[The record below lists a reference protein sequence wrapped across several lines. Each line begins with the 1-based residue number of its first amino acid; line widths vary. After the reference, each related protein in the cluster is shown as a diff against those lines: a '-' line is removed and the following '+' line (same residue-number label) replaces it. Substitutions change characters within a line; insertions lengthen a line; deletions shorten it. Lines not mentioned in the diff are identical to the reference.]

1 MTGRWSHPQRAA
13 IFRDARPLSHAGPRS
28 AAFPS
33 SLPMPSPADLQDV
46 LAKLRERY
54 VATSGGTVAAFTQ
67 LADQLQVSPAAP
79 EVVESLRR
87 ELHRVHG
94 TAGSY
99 GFHEASRLAGAL
111 ELVALKW
118 TTDAQADL
126 TRRGAIVRQF
136 VRALESALQPL
147 KGGAP
152 LPLGNRLLLVELPDR
167 VAAAIIPEA
176 VHRGYFVER
185 VPAQGLDALLEG
197 TPPQAVIGS
206 AHQPI
211 AVPDGIPLVL
221 LHDPAQPVAPHPIRA
236 RLVDVATDP
245 RELLLIAESL
255 SSHTRM
261 AGATLLVVDDD
272 PAMLDLVH
280 ALGEREGMFVRSRRE
295 AKDLEEVLD
304 EMRPALLLMDI
315 GLPGENGIVVTRRLR
330 GQRRFAELPI
340 VLVSASTD
348 RETREAAFVAGAD
361 DFQAKPIVATE
372 LTRRLE
378 RLLELRRQRQVA
390 NGVHPA
396 TGLWL
401 PARTRRGFAEA
412 LTSAAAEDRRMALA
426 VLRPLQPPDGLQ
438 RAALWH
444 RECAVLGGGIALE
457 GGLAGFQD
465 ESSLLLLAPMTAQA
479 LAQRLE
485 PFAEAIEGE
494 PTAWCAGVAEF
505 VEGAEPDLTALTRA
519 AEEAWYAARDAG
531 ERVRQWDPADVA
543 TAPDV
548 IVVEDDE
555 ALADLLTFA
564 LSARGLSHQVFTTGP
579 AALDGLRAMRVH
591 GRSPIVLLDVDLPG
605 LDGFSLFE
613 RLRVERPGVFRV
625 VFISVRASE
634 ADQLRALRAGA
645 LDYLAKPVS
654 LRVLMAKIT
663 VWRQAGGGP

>member
-1 MTGRWSHPQRAA
+1 MK
-13 IFRDARPLSHAGPRS
+13 
-28 AAFPS
+28 
-33 SLPMPSPADLQDV
+33 SPAELQDI
-46 LAKLRERY
+46 LAQLRERY
-54 VATSGGTVAAFTQ
+54 RATSGNTLAAFSQ
-67 LADQLQVSPAAP
+67 LADQLQSAPAAP
-79 EVVESLRR
+79 EVVETLRR

-111 ELVALKW
+111 ELVAQTW
-118 TTDAQADL
+118 ASDPEADL
-126 TRRGAIVRQF
+126 ARRGAIVRQF
-136 VRALESALQPL
+136 ARALEGALQ
-147 KGGAP
+147 AP
-152 LPLGNRLLLVELPDR
+152 AEGESGIGRRLLLVELPDR
-167 VAAAIIPEA
+167 VAASIIPEA

-206 AHQPI
+206 ASVAI
-211 AVPDGIPLVL
+211 AAPEGVPLVL
-221 LHDPAQPVAPHPIRA
+221 LHDPALPVAPHPIRA
-236 RLVDVATDP
+236 RLLDVATDP

-261 AGATLLVVDDD
+261 AGATVLVVDDD
-272 PAMLDLVH
+272 PAMLDLVQ
-280 ALGEREGMFVRSRRE
+280 ALGTREGMFVRTRTSAAGIE
-295 AKDLEEVLD
+295 AELD
-304 EMRPALLLMDI
+304 ELRPALLLMDI

-330 GQRRFAELPI
+330 AQRRFAELPI
-340 VLVSASTD
+340 VLVSAATD
-348 RETREAAFVAGAD
+348 RDTREAAFVSGAD

-390 NGVHPA
+390 SGIHPA

-401 PARTRRGFAEA
+401 PERTGRAFADA
-412 LTSAAAEDRRMALA
+412 LAAAVAEDRRMALA
-426 VLRPLQPPDGLQ
+426 VVRPVQPPDGLQ

-444 RECAVLGGGIALE
+444 RQCAILGAGLALE
-457 GGLAGFQD
+457 GALAGFTD
-465 ESSLLLLAPMTAQA
+465 EATLAILAPMPAA
-479 LAQRLE
+479 GLAARLD
-485 PFAEAIEGE
+485 PFAEAAEGD
-494 PTAWCAGVAEF
+494 PVAWCAGVAELA
-505 VEGAEPDLTALTRA
+505 EGADADLAALTRA
-519 AEEAWYAARDAG
+519 ADEAWHAVREAKG
-531 ERVRQWDPADVA
+531 RVRTWDPADAA

-548 IVVEDDE
+548 IVVEDDA

-564 LSARGLSHQVFTTGP
+564 LAARGLTHQVFGTGP
-579 AALDGLRAMRVH
+579 EALDALRAMRVH

-613 RLRVERPGVFRV
+613 KLRVERPGVFRV

-663 VWRQAGGGP
+663 VWRHAGGAA